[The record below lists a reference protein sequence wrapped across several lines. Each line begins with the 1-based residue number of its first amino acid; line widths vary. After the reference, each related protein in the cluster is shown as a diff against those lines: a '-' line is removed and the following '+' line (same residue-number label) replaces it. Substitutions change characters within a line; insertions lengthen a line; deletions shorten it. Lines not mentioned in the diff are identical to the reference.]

1 MASQGLRP
9 AQIRVGMARRFG
21 LSEAEMPTLRQV
33 QWFISHYTKKTLH
46 RNDDHDEILD
56 QIEQLA
62 YGPEVS
68 DTSPFSLGGNVT
80 SRLLLNAARDPAL
93 FVFHM
98 NATFKLNHVAYLAIR
113 LEGLYVRPLKEVTP
127 ARKSGFCR
135 LVWIFVA
142 FLLTRRVPFWMTNG
156 EIKKYRPCKRRK
168 VERAYIEAEAKED

>member
-46 RNDDHDEILD
+46 RNDDHEILD

-68 DTSPFSLGGNVT
+68 DTSPFSNVT
-80 SRLLLNAARDPAL
+80 S
-93 FVFHM
+93 VGSQM
-98 NATFKLNHVAYLAIR
+98 SAT
-113 LEGLYVRPLKEVTP
+113 GLMKNRFWWVCPRSGCCSMQPVTP
-127 ARKSGFCR
+127 
-135 LVWIFVA
+135 
-142 FLLTRRVPFWMTNG
+142 
-156 EIKKYRPCKRRK
+156 PCSCS
-168 VERAYIEAEAKED
+168 I